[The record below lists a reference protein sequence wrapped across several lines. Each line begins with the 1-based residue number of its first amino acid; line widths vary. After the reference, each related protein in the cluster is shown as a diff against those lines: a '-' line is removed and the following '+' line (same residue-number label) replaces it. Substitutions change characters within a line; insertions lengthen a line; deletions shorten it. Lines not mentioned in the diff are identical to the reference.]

1 MYACEIKEHF
11 INATLFTLT
20 LDVLH
25 NISRRFCREIACYT
39 RIKVRL

>member
-1 MYACEIKEHF
+1 MYACEIKERF
-11 INATLFTLT
+11 TNATLFTLT

-25 NISRRFCREIACYT
+25 NTSIPFCREIACYT